1 MIYKRILRPILF
13 SLDAEQAHEF
23 VLQVLR
29 LAQKVPFKKEI
40 LKRSYRFNH
49 PSLKFDLLGKHFQSP
64 VGLAAGFDKNC
75 EIINILSSFGFGFVE
90 GGTVTARAQEGN
102 PKPRIFR
109 IPEENALINRLG
121 FNNRGA
127 DWVEKWLQD
136 MDRPS
141 IPVGINIGKSKITD
155 NSRAAEDYLYSFEK
169 LYTYADYFVV
179 NVSSP
184 NTPGLREL
192 QHDLSPILA
201 TLQEKNDTLARN
213 THSPLKPIFVKI
225 APDLDFDQLNV
236 IAEICADH
244 KIVGLIATNTT
255 IAREGVAEQMLSEG
269 GLSGKPL
276 EDRSMQTLRYLYKNF
291 GKKFILIGV
300 GGIFSAEDAY
310 RKIRAGA
317 SLVQLYTGWIYGG
330 PCTIKSINKGLVELL
345 ERDGFKNIQE
355 AVGTEV

>member
-1 MIYKRILRPILF
+1 MIYQHVLRPILF
-13 SLDAEQAHEF
+13 SLDAEQTHEF
-23 VLQVLR
+23 VLRYFR
-29 LAQKVPFKKEI
+29 LAQRVPFKKEI
-40 LKRSYRFNH
+40 LKKIYRFNH
-49 PSLKFDLLGKHFQSP
+49 PSLNFDLLGKHFSSP

-75 EIINILSSFGFGFVE
+75 EIFNILASFGFGFME

-102 PKPRIFR
+102 PRPRIFR

-127 DWVEKWLQD
+127 DWVEKWLSD
-136 MDRPS
+136 SDRPS

-169 LYTYADYFVV
+169 LYSYADYFVV

-201 TLQEKNDTLARN
+201 RLQEKNDAIARV
-213 THSPLKPIFVKI
+213 TYSPLKPLFVKI
-225 APDLDFDQLNV
+225 APDLDQDQLNF

-255 IAREGVAEQMLSEG
+255 TAREGVAEQMLSEG
-269 GLSGKPL
+269 GLSGRPL
-276 EDRSMQTLRYLYKNF
+276 EDRSMQTLKYLYKNF

-310 RKIRAGA
+310 RKIKAGA
-317 SLVQLYTGWIYGG
+317 SLVQLYTGWVYGG
-330 PCTIKSINKGLVELL
+330 PCTIKSINKGLVEFL
-345 ERDGFKNIQE
+345 ERDGFKNIRE
-355 AVGTEV
+355 AIGTEA